1 MSWRDLHRT
10 KWVARWQTDKST
22 AQEEQRLAVASACPK
37 WAVWRYTDSL
47 RQEHACLISLII
59 SLIARLSGCVCV
71 IPRLPTN
78 TTKTQLHFSPIPPFP
93 RSLIRTSEQ
102 MDVHLPR
109 LFWRCRN
116 LKSGV
121 FFHSPPSY
129 SWVAVK
135 DRSEGWMRPPD
146 RWSLVIR
153 SWVLQHTNVCGA
165 VVQETCQSIMSNM
178 VTSLTIK

>member
-59 SLIARLSGCVCV
+59 SLITRLSGCVCV

-78 TTKTQLHFSPIPPFP
+78 TTKKQLHFSPIPPFP
-93 RSLIRTSEQ
+93 RSLIRTSKQ

-109 LFWRCRN
+109 LFWRC
-116 LKSGV
+116 SV
-121 FFHSPPSY
+121 Q
-129 SWVAVK
+129 
-135 DRSEGWMRPPD
+135 DRSEGWTETS
-146 RWSLVIR
+146 WSAKPR
-153 SWVLQHTNVCGA
+153 Y
-165 VVQETCQSIMSNM
+165 SIMSSPTHKCLWSCRSGNLP
-178 VTSLTIK
+178 VHHEQYGDIINNKITIG